1 MARSVG
7 KPHGARTITHR
18 MRTLRTA
25 IGVKLAKL
33 RMPRGQRPRSA
44 VPRIGRKNGAKSD
57 N

>member
-1 MARSVG
+1 
-7 KPHGARTITHR
+7 